1 MANAIYPDWK
11 EQVMQ
16 GTASA
21 SLGGTVKITMVTSA
35 YIYSAAHTFRSS
47 LSGEVGTAQTLANK
61 TFTDGVFDNTV
72 DPTWTSVAG
81 GSTVNAFVIYI
92 DNGSAATDRLVAY
105 IDTDQTG
112 LPFDTNGGDVTY
124 TIDAAGIFTL

>member
-1 MANAIYPDWK
+1 M
-11 EQVMQ
+11 
-16 GTASA
+16 
-21 SLGGTVKITMVTSA
+21 KITMVTSA
-35 YIYSAAHTFRSS
+35 YTYSAAHTFRSS

-72 DPTWTSVAG
+72 DPVWTSVAG

-105 IDTDQTG
+105 IDTGQTG
-112 LPFDTNGGDVTY
+112 LPFATNGGDVTY